1 MTVNLTKGG
10 NVDLTKA
17 AGGTLTS
24 IRVALGWEPRKNAG
38 DAFDLDAS
46 IVGLGDNGLSAGA
59 DWFVF
64 YNHLTSADGA
74 IVHQGD
80 ERTGETAGDDEQ
92 IIIDFTKLPETI
104 HELVVAVTIH
114 KAVERG
120 QNFGQVD
127 NAYVR
132 VVDESNGTELARYD
146 LTEDS
151 SGVNTLVFG
160 KAYRKDGAWKF
171 KALGDSGY
179 TNELQ
184 GIIDAY
190 KVA

>member
-10 NVDLTKA
+10 NVDLTKE
-17 AGGTLTS
+17 AGGVLNS
-24 IRVALGWEPRKNAG
+24 IRIGLGWEARKTGG
-38 DAFDLDAS
+38 DDFDLDAS

-64 YNHLTSADGA
+64 YNHLASPDGA
-74 IVHQGD
+74 ITHQGD

-92 IIIDFTKLPETI
+92 IVIDFTKLPADV

-120 QNFGQVD
+120 QNFGLVD

-132 VVDESNGTELARYD
+132 VVDEATKTELARYD
-146 LTEDS
+146 LSEDS
-151 SGVNTLVFG
+151 SGNNTLVFG
-160 KAYRKDGAWKF
+160 KAYRRDGAWKF
-171 KALGDSGY
+171 KALGDSGFS
-179 TNELQ
+179 NELQ

-190 KVA
+190 KVI